1 MISRVHRAL
10 LLFVDCIMRSTCAI
24 SSAFVTQPIFVAFSS
39 PSYIHRPSYRR
50 WYTFWGGRGER
61 KRKEK
66 EKPTTMKDISLFH
79 TVLISSIRLLTVMNP
94 PSLNTL
100 ARNPLIQCLWH
111 SVLTPVFL
119 DNPVLDRS
127 LLQSLDKP
135 FHSSTFWLHG
145 WTPQPLFQLHSH
157 DFRLPQIECLSIS
170 YIIFF

>member
-10 LLFVDCIMRSTCAI
+10 LLFVDCIMRSICAI

-50 WYTFWGGRGER
+50 WYTFCGGRGER

-66 EKPTTMKDISLFH
+66 EKPTTTKDTSLFH

-119 DNPVLDRS
+119 DNPQSWTNPCFS
-127 LLQSLDKP
+127 LWINP
-135 FHSSTFWLHG
+135 STPAHFG
-145 WTPQPLFQLHSH
+145 FMDELHSH
-157 DFRLPQIECLSIS
+157 SSSCILMTSGYPKLNAFRFLT
-170 YIIFF
+170 